1 MALGVGGFS
10 RGGGGGRGMLILFA
24 SLPVKRSSFRAILKV
39 VGLLYNVKVPALFQ
53 TFRRVSSGNL

>member
-39 VGLLYNVKVPALFQ
+39 VGLL
-53 TFRRVSSGNL
+53 